1 MGTYGVTGSASG
13 LGAAVTRRLRSDGH
27 EVIGVDLADAE
38 VVADLATPEGRTA
51 AVEGVIKAAGD
62 GLAGFVACAGIG
74 PESPSDLMVGVNYFG
89 AVASL
94 AGVLPFID
102 REGSA
107 VAFCSN
113 SVGLTTIDDHTSIEA
128 MLSGDEAAACAA
140 LRDQPGPISY
150 AMTKLGLGTWVRSQ
164 VIAWGQHGVR
174 LNAVAPGPIETPLLQ
189 ASRDDPVFGE
199 FVDALPIPLGRTGQP
214 DEIAGVVAFL
224 LGPDASYV
232 HGSIVFCDA
241 GIDADARP
249 HHV

>member
-1 MGTYGVTGSASG
+1 MGIYGVTGSASG
-13 LGAAVTRRLRSDGH
+13 LGAAVVRRLQADGH
-27 EVIGVDLADAE
+27 EAIGVDLADAD
-38 VVADLATPEGRTA
+38 VVADLSTSQGCTTA
-51 AVEGVIKAAGD
+51 VDGVVNAAG
-62 GLAGFVACAGIG
+62 GKLAGFVACAGVG
-74 PESPSDLMVGVNYFG
+74 HESPNELIVRVNYFG
-89 AVASL
+89 AVATLS
-94 AGVLPFID
+94 GVLPFID

-113 SVGLTTIDDHTSIEA
+113 SVGLAAIDDHTSIDA
-128 MLSGDEAAACAA
+128 MLAGDEDAAVAA
-140 LRDQPGPISY
+140 LRDEVGPVTY
-150 AMTKLGLGTWVRSQ
+150 AMSKLGLGTWVRLQAS
-164 VIAWGQHGVR
+164 AWGQHGVR

-199 FVDALPIPLGRTGQP
+199 FVDALPIPLGRTGRP

-232 HGSIVFCDA
+232 HGSILFCDA